1 MIIRQSNLLGLLA
14 GAGRFPLY
22 LAKTLTEKNWNL
34 VVIGPEGKLEPGIEN
49 YAYKI
54 RTFRFACF
62 GELVDILQEEGISQA
77 IMAGKIEKRW
87 MFEPEM
93 ELDELSLKILR
104 QLPDRKDDTI
114 MNAIVC
120 ELEERGIKILPTIEL
135 IKDWLAPKGVLGEH
149 SPSEEQK
156 KDISFGFKIAKE
168 IGRLD
173 IGQTVCVLNQ
183 AVLAVEAIEGTDLAI
198 LRAGEFSSGAVI
210 VKVFKPNQS
219 LKFDVPVVGK
229 STIQSM
235 IRARASVLA
244 VEAGRCLIV
253 EKNEMLRLANEHK
266 IALVGVEDGSW

>member
-1 MIIRQSNLLGLLA
+1 MPEHLLFLA
-14 GAGRFPLY
+14 FL
-22 LAKTLTEKNWNL
+22 W
-34 VVIGPEGKLEPGIEN
+34 
-49 YAYKI
+49 
-54 RTFRFACF
+54 
-62 GELVDILQEEGISQA
+62 S
-77 IMAGKIEKRW
+77 
-87 MFEPEM
+87 
-93 ELDELSLKILR
+93 
-104 QLPDRKDDTI
+104 
-114 MNAIVC
+114 
-120 ELEERGIKILPTIEL
+120 
-135 IKDWLAPKGVLGEH
+135 
-149 SPSEEQK
+149 
-156 KDISFGFKIAKE
+156 GFKIAKE